1 MKIHMGARG
10 EAADGSA
17 RNGAELVEI
26 HLLGGAGYRREPH
39 RNRLGVGSRAE
50 RHQCAGLFGRA
61 KRLGGSYGLR
71 ELPGIDLL
79 PGALLATDEVA
90 AAGAPEYAGVGDARR
105 RRRLVTQRPRR

>member
-10 EAADGSA
+10 EATDGSA
-17 RNGAELVEI
+17 RNGAQLVKV
-26 HLLGGAGYRREPH
+26 HLLGGAGYRRKPH
-39 RNRLGVGSRAE
+39 RNRPGVGSLAE
-50 RHQCAGLFGRA
+50 RHRYAGLFSRA

-90 AAGAPEYAGVGDARR
+90 AAGAPEHAGVGDARR
-105 RRRLVTQRPRR
+105 RRRLV